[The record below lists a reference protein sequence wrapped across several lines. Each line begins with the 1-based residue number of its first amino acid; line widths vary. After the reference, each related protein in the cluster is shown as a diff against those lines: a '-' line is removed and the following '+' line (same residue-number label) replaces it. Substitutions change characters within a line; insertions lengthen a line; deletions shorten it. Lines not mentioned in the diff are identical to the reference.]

1 MRLVEWREREKI
13 TQKEFA
19 GRVGTSQSFISEIE
33 SGEKAASDDL
43 AARIED
49 ETGGAVTFL
58 ELKHPKYRS
67 AISR

>member
-1 MRLVEWREREKI
+1 LDEWRTREGV
-13 TQKEFA
+13 TQKA
-19 GRVGTSQSFISEIE
+19 LADRVGTSQSFISEIE

-58 ELKHPKYRS
+58 ELKHPKYRKAAS
-67 AISR
+67 E